1 MKCKT
6 LTCAPTN
13 TAVLEVTQRLLEN
26 VTEPLEYD
34 TYGLGDVVFFGNGKR
49 MKILDFHN
57 FLDIFL
63 DNRVSIL
70 HKCLVSLSGWK
81 GSLTS
86 MRWSIDSCSCLE
98 ADPLLS
104 LPEPLA
110 SLSLRD
116 DSESSSTT
124 YM

>member
-1 MKCKT
+1 MPC
-6 LTCAPTN
+6 
-13 TAVLEVTQRLLEN
+13 
-26 VTEPLEYD
+26 
-34 TYGLGDVVFFGNGKR
+34 
-49 MKILDFHN
+49 
-57 FLDIFL
+57 
-63 DNRVSIL
+63 S
-70 HKCLVSLSGWK
+70 SSGWK

-110 SLSLRD
+110 SLSLGD